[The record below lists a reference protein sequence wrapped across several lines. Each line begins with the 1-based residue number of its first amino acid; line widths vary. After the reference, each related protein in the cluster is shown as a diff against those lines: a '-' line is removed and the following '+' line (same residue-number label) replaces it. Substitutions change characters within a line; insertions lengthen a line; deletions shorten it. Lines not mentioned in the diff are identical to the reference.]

1 MSFAQLDLSSTT
13 EVGLFGSED
22 SGVGSL
28 CAVVWLGARAQL
40 LEAIRGRTNIEIRK
54 RTENLCRCLYL
65 TALGTSDT
73 TRYQRFLSKWPMR
86 LSST

>member
-1 MSFAQLDLSSTT
+1 VSFAQLDLSLTT

-22 SGVGSL
+22 SCVGSL
-28 CAVVWLGARAQL
+28 CNVVWLGARAQL

-73 TRYQRFLSKWPMR
+73 TRYQRSLSEWPMR